1 MGVRFV
7 TYNTEDSDAGF
18 VNIDSRG
25 TMKPFEEIY
34 IFPES
39 NDPAYVELLSTNA
52 DRLVDSSDNGNTS
65 FVKVSDW
72 IPEPEIINKFRIVN
86 ETYNED
92 TLVESFVPSG
102 VSINDTCY
110 ALTMAGTF
118 IVCYKTDITYSPDGY
133 TTMNWKAPSVGIYMD
148 INKIS
153 DGYKLITRDIHK
165 INSDYLPIA
174 TKKIPGVVKRGA
186 YVADNGSLG
195 DLIKS
200 LKDAGIIE
208 ATSGN

>member
-1 MGVRFV
+1 MGIRFV

-25 TMKPFEEIY
+25 TMKPFEEIH

-52 DRLVDSSDNGNTS
+52 DRLVTSSNENTS

-86 ETYNED
+86 EKYNEN
-92 TLVESFVPSG
+92 TPVESFVPNG

-110 ALTMAGTF
+110 ALTMSGTF
-118 IVCYKTDITYSPDGY
+118 IVCYKTDITYGPDDQ
-133 TTMNWKAPSVGIYMD
+133 TIINWKAPSVGIYMD
-148 INKIS
+148 IDKIS

-174 TKKIPGVVKRGA
+174 TKTTPGIVKKGA
-186 YVADNGSLG
+186 YVADNGSLS

>member
-1 MGVRFV
+1 MGIRFV

-25 TMKPFEEIY
+25 TMKPFEEIH

-52 DRLVDSSDNGNTS
+52 ARLVTSNNENTS

-72 IPEPEIINKFRIVN
+72 TPEPEIINKFRIVN
-86 ETYNED
+86 EKYNED
-92 TLVESFVPSG
+92 TFVESFVPNG

-110 ALTMAGTF
+110 AVTMSGTF
-118 IVCYKTDITYSPDGY
+118 IVCYKTNITYGPDDY
-133 TTMNWKAPSVGIYMD
+133 TTINWKAPSVGIYMD

-153 DGYKLITRDIHK
+153 DGYKLIARDIHK

-174 TKKIPGVVKRGA
+174 TKTIPGVVKKGA
-186 YVADNGSLG
+186 YVADNGSLS